1 MHLAE
6 DEGAAEDEA
15 RADPVDGRELVLKV
29 PHGDEQR
36 DELPEQ
42 SCVDSDSKRIMIQID
57 SKRIMIQIPRQ
68 FSAIYVELES
78 KRITKGI
85 VF

>member
-42 SCVDSDSKRIMIQID
+42 SCVDSDSKRIMIQI
-57 SKRIMIQIPRQ
+57 PRQ

>member
-42 SCVDSDSKRIMIQID
+42 SCVDSDSKRIMIQI
-57 SKRIMIQIPRQ
+57 PRQ
-68 FSAIYVELES
+68 FSAIYVQLES
-78 KRITKGI
+78 NRITKGI